1 MKKSPQINVIKCPRR
16 GLVESVR
23 EGESTEKI
31 MENPSSAIKTA
42 LGPSA
47 KRLQKMPKSSNT
59 NELSFIRIMYDV
71 VPEEFA

>member
-1 MKKSPQINVIKCPRR
+1 LAD
-16 GLVESVR
+16 GLGYAR
-23 EGESTEKI
+23 
-31 MENPSSAIKTA
+31 ENPRKPSAIKMA

-71 VPEEFA
+71 VPGEFA